1 MIYEKD
7 LVQALH
13 LDIVVPSV
21 TGELPIEDAD
31 TCRPGLQLTGY
42 WDFFAYER
50 PQLFGK
56 VEMAYLNTLDEET
69 LNARLNTFFSFR
81 LPCVIVCRDLPIP
94 KPMLD
99 CARKRSVPVY
109 KTAEN
114 TVKLEMD
121 IINYL
126 NTALAPMRTVHGVLV
141 DVYGVGLMIT
151 GNSGVG
157 KSEAA
162 LELVKRGHRLVADDV
177 VEVRR
182 VSDSRITGTAPENIR
197 HLMEIRGIGI
207 IDVYTMYGVAS
218 VIKSKSVDL
227 VVHMELWQEG
237 HTYDRLGLGSQTTT
251 ILGVQVPYLLLPI
264 HPGRNIAI
272 VLEVAA
278 RNLRLK
284 QMGFN
289 AAEELFRR
297 QQVASSPLMK
307 QTPDE
312 EQTV

>member
-7 LVQALH
+7 LVEALH
-13 LDIVVPSV
+13 LSIVLPSP

-94 KPMLD
+94 EPMLR
-99 CARKRSVPVY
+99 CARQRKVPIY
-109 KTAEN
+109 RTQAN

-126 NTALAPMRTVHGVLV
+126 NTALAPIRTMHGVLV

-157 KSEAA
+157 KSESA

-182 VSDSRITGTAPENIR
+182 VSDSRLTGTAPENIR

-218 VIKSKSVDL
+218 VIKSTWWCTWSFGRRAIPTTG
-227 VVHMELWQEG
+227 W
-237 HTYDRLGLGSQTTT
+237 GS
-251 ILGVQVPYLLLPI
+251 
-264 HPGRNIAI
+264 
-272 VLEVAA
+272 AA
-278 RNLRLK
+278 R
-284 QMGFN
+284 
-289 AAEELFRR
+289 RR
-297 QQVASSPLMK
+297 RFWAYRCLTCFCPSIPGATSRSCWKSPQEICASSKWASARPK
-307 QTPDE
+307 SF
-312 EQTV
+312 

>member
-1 MIYEKD
+1 MSKSYSISLDTIVKEHD
-7 LVQALH
+7 LT
-13 LDIVVPSV
+13 V
-21 TGELPIEDAD
+21 TYRAPDYYLVRITSWDV
-31 TCRPGLQLTGY
+31 TRPGLPLAGFY
-42 WDFFAYER
+42 DYFAYER

-81 LPCVIVCRDLPIP
+81 LPCVIVCRNLPIP
-94 KPMLD
+94 EPMLR
-99 CARKRSVPVY
+99 CARQRKVPIY
-109 KTAEN
+109 RTQAN

-126 NTALAPMRTVHGVLV
+126 NTALAPIRTMHGVLV

-157 KSEAA
+157 KSESA

-182 VSDSRITGTAPENIR
+182 VSDSRLTGTAPENIR

-218 VIKSKSVDL
+218 VIKSKSIDL

-237 HTYDRLGLGSQTTT
+237 HSYDRLGLGSQTTT

-284 QMGFN
+284 QMGFS
-289 AAEELFRR
+289 AAEELLKR
-297 QQVASSPLMK
+297 QQQSMNGSESK
-307 QTPDE
+307 T
-312 EQTV
+312 

>member
-7 LVQALH
+7 LVDALK
-13 LDIVVPSV
+13 LDIIVPSP
-21 TGELPIEDAD
+21 TGELPISEAD

-42 WDFFAYER
+42 WDYFAFER

-56 VEMAYLNTLDEET
+56 VEMAYLDTLDDET
-69 LNARLNTFFSFR
+69 LNARLNTFFNFS
-81 LPCVIVCRDLPIP
+81 LPCIIVCRNLPIP
-94 KPMLD
+94 RPMLE
-99 CARKRSVPVY
+99 CARRRRVPVY
-109 KTAEN
+109 RTAEN

-126 NTALAPMRTVHGVLV
+126 NKSLAPSRTMHGVLV
-141 DVYGVGLMIT
+141 DVYGVGLLIT
-151 GNSGVG
+151 GNSGIG
-157 KSEAA
+157 KSESA

-177 VEVRR
+177 VIVRKF
-182 VSDSRITGTAPENIR
+182 SDNRLSGTAPDNIR

-218 VIKSKSVDL
+218 VIKEKSIDL

-237 HTYDRLGLGSQTTT
+237 HSYDRLGLGSQTTT
-251 ILGVQVPYLLLPI
+251 ILGAQVPYLVLPI

-284 QMGFN
+284 QMGYN
-289 AAEELFRR
+289 AAEELIKR
-297 QQVASSPLMK
+297 QQEL
-307 QTPDE
+307 QTPSNE
-312 EQTV
+312 

>member
-7 LVQALH
+7 LVSALK
-13 LDIVVPSV
+13 LEIIVPST
-21 TGELPIEDAD
+21 TGELAIEEAD
-31 TCRPGLQLTGY
+31 VCRPGLQLTGF
-42 WDFFAYER
+42 WDFFAWER

-56 VEMAYLNTLDEET
+56 VEMEYLLTLNEET
-69 LNARLNTFFSFR
+69 LNSRLNTFFGFS
-81 LPCVIVCRDLPIP
+81 LPCVIVCRNYEIP
-94 KPMLD
+94 DAMLS
-99 CARKRSVPVY
+99 CARRRKCPVY
-109 KTAEN
+109 RTSAN

-121 IINYL
+121 IISYL
-126 NTALAPMRTVHGVLV
+126 NTALAPMRTMHGVLV
-141 DVYGVGLMIT
+141 DVDGCGLLIT

-157 KSEAA
+157 KSESA

-177 VEVRR
+177 VV
-182 VSDSRITGTAPENIR
+182 VKRISENRISGSAPPQLK

-218 VIKSKSVDL
+218 VIPSKSIDL

-237 HTYDRLGLGSQTTT
+237 HSYDRLGLGSQTTS
-251 ILGVQVPYLLLPI
+251 ILGVEIPYMLLPI

-284 QMGFN
+284 QMGYV
-289 AAEELFRR
+289 AAEELMKR
-297 QQVASSPLMK
+297 QKELQ
-307 QTPDE
+307 
-312 EQTV
+312 EQQ

>member
-1 MIYEKD
+1 MITEKE
-7 LVQALH
+7 LVQALG
-13 LDIVVPSV
+13 LDIIVPSK
-21 TGELPIEDAD
+21 TGELPIEESDI
-31 TCRPGLQLTGY
+31 CRPGLQLTGY
-42 WDFFAYER
+42 WDFFAFER

-56 VEMAYLNTLDEET
+56 VEMAYLNTLDEKT
-69 LNARLNTFFSFR
+69 LGTRLNTFFSFS
-81 LPCVIVCRDLPIP
+81 LPCVIVCRNLPIP
-94 KPMLD
+94 ELMLTL
-99 CARKRSVPVY
+99 ARKRGIPVY
-109 KTAEN
+109 RTKEI

-126 NTALAPMRTVHGVLV
+126 NTALAPVRTMHGVLV
-141 DVYGVGLMIT
+141 DVYGVGLLIT
-151 GNSGVG
+151 GKSGVG

-182 VSDSRITGTAPENIR
+182 VSQTRLTGTAPANIR

-218 VIKSKSVDL
+218 VIKSKSIDL

-237 HTYDRLGLGSQTTT
+237 HSYDRLGLGSQTTQ
-251 ILGVQVPYLLLPI
+251 ILGVNVPYLLLPI

-284 QMGFN
+284 QMGFS
-289 AAEELFRR
+289 AAEQLLRR
-297 QQVASSPLMK
+297 QEGIQ
-307 QTPDE
+307 DE
-312 EQTV
+312 SV

>member
-7 LVQALH
+7 LVNALK
-13 LDIVVPSV
+13 LDVIVPSV
-21 TGELPIEDAD
+21 TGELPIEEAD
-31 TCRPGLQLTGY
+31 VCRPGLQLTGY
-42 WDFFAYER
+42 WDFFAFER

-56 VEMAYLNTLDEET
+56 VEMAYLDTLDEAT
-69 LNARLNTFFSFR
+69 LYSRLNTFFGFK
-81 LPCVIVCRDLPIP
+81 LPCVIVCRNIDIP
-94 KPMLD
+94 EPMLEI
-99 CARKRSVPVY
+99 ARRRKVPVY
-109 KTAEN
+109 RTPVN

-126 NTALAPMRTVHGVLV
+126 NSELAPTRTMHGVLV
-141 DVYGVGLMIT
+141 DVDGVGLLIT

-157 KSEAA
+157 KSESA

-177 VEVRR
+177 VVVRR
-182 VSDSRITGTAPENIR
+182 INESKISGSAPPQLK

-218 VIKSKSVDL
+218 VIPSKTVDL

-237 HTYDRLGLGSQTTT
+237 HPYDRLGLGSQTTT
-251 ILGVQVPYLLLPI
+251 ILGVEVPYMLLPI

-284 QMGFN
+284 NMGYV
-289 AAEELFRR
+289 AAEELLKR
-297 QQVASSPLMK
+297 QREIQTAASGK
-307 QTPDE
+307 E
-312 EQTV
+312 EQ

>member
-7 LVQALH
+7 LVEALH
-13 LDIVVPSV
+13 LSIVLPSP

-94 KPMLD
+94 EPMLR
-99 CARKRSVPVY
+99 CARQRKVPIY
-109 KTAEN
+109 RTQAN

-126 NTALAPMRTVHGVLV
+126 NTALAPIRTMHGVLV

-157 KSEAA
+157 KSSI
-162 LELVKRGHRLVADDV
+162 LNQLCPSLSLPTGSVSDKLGRGRHTTRHVELYDLGYETYVADTPGFASF
-177 VEVRR
+177 EVDLIEPIRCQDLQYAFR
-182 VSDSRITGTAPENIR
+182 EFQPYLGTCRFQDCAHLKEPDCSILQALQEGKIAPER
-197 HLMEIRGIGI
+197 HQSYARLYESARRIP
-207 IDVYTMYGVAS
+207 
-218 VIKSKSVDL
+218 
-227 VVHMELWQEG
+227 EWQK
-237 HTYDRLGLGSQTTT
+237 T
-251 ILGVQVPYLLLPI
+251 
-264 HPGRNIAI
+264 
-272 VLEVAA
+272 
-278 RNLRLK
+278 
-284 QMGFN
+284 
-289 AAEELFRR
+289 
-297 QQVASSPLMK
+297 
-307 QTPDE
+307 
-312 EQTV
+312 